1 MEIQE
6 IIKRFSGG
14 YVCGNISTIEVN
26 KYLQELIELQSTIT
40 GKDAEILRLQNRLLV
55 ATHSKNADE
64 FDWNTLDEIHKLRSL
79 LKEVKEDAELW
90 YSQQCRPCFDLQTC
104 CDMEDRHRTI
114 MEKLKQEGVE

>member
-1 MEIQE
+1 MEG
-6 IIKRFSGG
+6 RMAT
-14 YVCGNISTIEVN
+14 N
-26 KYLQELIELQSTIT
+26 ELHLTVDFQNVELVKQKFIELQSTIT

-79 LKEVKEDAELW
+79 LKEVKTDSTYWYKKYFLIPGSHENITMIIDAVA
-90 YSQQCRPCFDLQTC
+90 T
-104 CDMEDRHRTI
+104 RHLVL

>member
-1 MEIQE
+1 MAT
-6 IIKRFSGG
+6 
-14 YVCGNISTIEVN
+14 N
-26 KYLQELIELQSTIT
+26 ELHLTVDFQNVELVKQKFIELQSTIT

-79 LKEVKEDAELW
+79 LKEVKTDSTYWYKKYFLIPGSHENITMIIDAVA
-90 YSQQCRPCFDLQTC
+90 T
-104 CDMEDRHRTI
+104 RHLVL